1 MRKFLKV
8 ILLVVFIA
16 SVSNIG
22 FCNEGTT
29 PAPAAC
35 DSWLGKLF
43 NACNENPEL
52 TKAIKENPALIDSF
66 KKLDDAGINDVIKN
80 NPDVLKQITKWSD
93 DGISVAPDM
102 SSNSLKL
109 FGNNGGGKIAEM
121 SSDGKLIPSK
131 YDFDPSTQKYRPNGT
146 PIGEPQNGYQ
156 MFKHGDDV
164 SVRRVPDKSGYSET
178 DLNKLTEHPRAHV
191 LERHGHDVTDE
202 ALIKRANEGIAPDG
216 SNIGNP
222 SNPVKPPYSSKFETP
237 DQLKLALNNTGP
249 ETPAFIAAPTNNGTK
264 IVIHELTDGTSY
276 GKGVPR
282 DGNTFETSTKVRAV
296 YREVSPR
303 NFQLITMFPDF

>member
-8 ILLVVFIA
+8 ILLVIFIA
-16 SVSNIG
+16 NVSNIG

-156 MFKHGDDV
+156 MFKHGDDI

-202 ALIKRANEGIAPDG
+202 ALVKRANEGVAPDG
-216 SNIGNP
+216 SSTYSGNA
-222 SNPVKPPYSSKFETP
+222 PPYSSKFENTEK
-237 DQLKLALNNTGP
+237 LKEALNNTKPGTGNFNP
-249 ETPAFIAAPTNNGTK
+249 PSNGNSYAFDYPASGQASTPFGYGIPSGGDISSSVQMYRVKVVYKKQNGVWK
-264 IVIHELTDGTSY
+264 LLTMY
-276 GKGVPR
+276 PQ
-282 DGNTFETSTKVRAV
+282 
-296 YREVSPR
+296 P
-303 NFQLITMFPDF
+303 